1 MIADRLLVERQN
13 RQFKIL
19 SDRIRGRIKSVSFFA
34 DILSS
39 LFDRKLTLAGRIKDD
54 NKPIEEL
61 CYALLSS
68 RGDVSGMTLAQ
79 LILDRYASF
88 DEAGK
93 LSWFLLLSND
103 MDVPTETAI
112 AAIKAYHTKPSIK
125 AYEIMIEAVEPA
137 RLQLI
142 RRLNQT
148 QDATAK
154 LVKMREDLIR
164 FLPNHPQLGKLN
176 VDFKHLFASWFNR
189 GFLVLRPISWSSPA
203 HILEKIIT
211 YESVHEIE
219 NWDDLRRRLEPDDRR
234 CFAFFHPAIP
244 DEPLIF
250 VEVALTEGTPDSIQ
264 KILFEG
270 RDVIGADKA
279 NTAAFY
285 SISNCQAGLAGISF
299 GNSLIKTVVQ
309 HLHRELPQ
317 IRNFVTL
324 SPIPGL
330 VKWLNETGLFDAN
343 ADSET
348 QMKLAASYLLNSK
361 NYNGQPR
368 DAVARFH
375 LNNGALVAAVH
386 ANADT
391 SKNGM
396 AQSCGVMVNYR
407 YDLSRISEHHEAFA
421 NKQTVVSERSVK
433 ALAAEV
439 ELAESTF

>member
-1 MIADRLLVERQN
+1 M
-13 RQFKIL
+13 
-19 SDRIRGRIKSVSFFA
+19 SFFA

-39 LFDRKLTLAGRIKDD
+39 LFERKLVLTRRVEDD

-61 CYALLSS
+61 CQALLSS

-79 LILDRYASF
+79 LILDRYAGLD
-88 DEAGK
+88 DEGK
-93 LSWFLLLSND
+93 LAWFSLLAND
-103 MDVPTETAI
+103 MDVPAETAI
-112 AAIKAYHTKPSIK
+112 AAIKAYHSKPSNN
-125 AYEIMIEAVEPA
+125 AYEHMIGAVEPA

-154 LVKMREDLIR
+154 LVKMREDLIG
-164 FLPNHPQLGKLN
+164 FLPNNSHLGKLN

-219 NWDDLRRRLEPDDRR
+219 NWDDLRRRLQPDDRR
-234 CFAFFHPAIP
+234 CFAFFHPAMP

-250 VEVALTEGTPDSIQ
+250 VEVALTEGTPNSIQ
-264 KILFEG
+264 KILLES
-270 RDVIGADKA
+270 RDMISVDKA

-285 SISNCQAGLAGISF
+285 SISNCQAGLAGVSF

-309 HLHRELPQ
+309 HLIRELPQ

-330 VKWLNETGLFDAN
+330 VKWLKEIGLYDAN
-343 ADSET
+343 AGAEI
-348 QMKLAASYLLNSK
+348 QKRLAANYLLKSK
-361 NYNGQPR
+361 NNDGQPL

-375 LNNGALVAAVH
+375 LNNGALISAVH
-386 ANADT
+386 AEADI

-396 AQSCGVMVNYR
+396 EQSGGVMVNYR
-407 YDLSRISEHHEAFA
+407 YDLPRISEHHEAFA
-421 NKQTVVSERSVK
+421 NKQTVVSEKSVK
-433 ALAAEV
+433 ALAAEID
-439 ELAESTF
+439 LAALTV

>member
-1 MIADRLLVERQN
+1 M
-13 RQFKIL
+13 
-19 SDRIRGRIKSVSFFA
+19 SFFA

-39 LFDRKLTLAGRIKDD
+39 LFERKLALIRRVEDD
-54 NKPIEEL
+54 NKPIEGL
-61 CYALLSS
+61 CEALLSS
-68 RGDVSGMTLAQ
+68 RGEVSGMTLAQ

-88 DEAGK
+88 DAASK
-93 LSWFLLLSND
+93 LSWFLLLAND

-112 AAIKAYHTKPSIK
+112 AAIKAYRDKPSNK
-125 AYEIMIEAVEPA
+125 AYEIMIGAVEPE

-219 NWDDLRRRLEPDDRR
+219 NWDDLRRRLQPDDRR
-234 CFAFFHPAIP
+234 CFAFFHPAMP

-250 VEVALTEGTPDSIQ
+250 VEVALTEGTPASIQ
-264 KILFEG
+264 KILLES

-279 NTAAFY
+279 DTAAFY

-309 HLHRELPQ
+309 YLLRELPQ

-330 VKWLNETGLFDAN
+330 VQWLKENGLFDAN

-361 NYNGQPR
+361 NLNGQPR

-375 LNNGALVAAVH
+375 LNNGALVAAIH
-386 ANADT
+386 ANADI

-421 NKQTVVSERSVK
+421 NKQTVVAERSVK
-433 ALAAEV
+433 ALASEIDLFDPNV
-439 ELAESTF
+439 

>member
-1 MIADRLLVERQN
+1 M
-13 RQFKIL
+13 
-19 SDRIRGRIKSVSFFA
+19 SFFA

-39 LFDRKLTLAGRIKDD
+39 LFERKLSLTRRVEDD

-61 CYALLSS
+61 CKALLSS

-79 LILDRYASF
+79 SILDRYESF

-93 LSWFLLLSND
+93 LSWFLLLAND
-103 MDVPTETAI
+103 MDVPADSAI
-112 AAIKAYHTKPSIK
+112 AAIKAYHAEPSNK
-125 AYEIMIEAVEPA
+125 AYEFMIGAVEPA

-148 QDATAK
+148 QDATTK
-154 LVKMREDLIR
+154 LVQMREDLIQ
-164 FLPNHPQLGKLN
+164 LLQNHPQLGKLN

-189 GFLVLRPISWSSPA
+189 GFLVLRPINWSSPA

-219 NWDDLRRRLEPDDRR
+219 NWEDLRRRLQPDDRR
-234 CFAFFHPAIP
+234 CFAFFHPAMP

-250 VEVALTEGTPDSIQ
+250 VEVALTQGTPDSIQ
-264 KILFEG
+264 KILLES
-270 RDVIGADKA
+270 RDVIRADNA
-279 NTAAFY
+279 DTAAFY

-309 HLHRELPQ
+309 HLLRELPQ
-317 IRNFVTL
+317 IQNFVTL

-348 QMKLAASYLLNSK
+348 QVKLAASYLLNSK
-361 NYNGQPR
+361 SQNGQPR

-386 ANADT
+386 ANADI

-421 NKQTVVSERSVK
+421 NKQTVISERSVK

-439 ELAESTF
+439 DLADSTV

>member
-1 MIADRLLVERQN
+1 M
-13 RQFKIL
+13 
-19 SDRIRGRIKSVSFFA
+19 SFFA

-39 LFDRKLTLAGRIKDD
+39 LFERKLTLTRRVEDD

-61 CYALLSS
+61 CEALLSS
-68 RGDVSGMTLAQ
+68 RGEVSGMTLAQ
-79 LILDRYASF
+79 LILDRYATF
-88 DEAGK
+88 DEASK
-93 LSWFLLLSND
+93 LSWFLLLVND
-103 MDVPTETAI
+103 MDVPAETAI
-112 AAIKAYHTKPSIK
+112 AAIKAYHDKPSNK
-125 AYEIMIEAVEPA
+125 AYENMIGAVEPA

-164 FLPNHPQLGKLN
+164 FLPNHPHLGKLN

-219 NWDDLRRRLEPDDRR
+219 NWDDLRRRLQPDDRR
-234 CFAFFHPAIP
+234 CFAFFHPAMP

-250 VEVALTEGTPDSIQ
+250 VEVALTEGTPASIQ
-264 KILFEG
+264 KILLES
-270 RDVIGADKA
+270 RDVIAAEKAD
-279 NTAAFY
+279 TAAFY

-309 HLHRELPQ
+309 YLLRELPQ
-317 IRNFVTL
+317 IQNFVTL

-330 VKWLNETGLFDAN
+330 VKWLTETGLFDSN

-361 NYNGQPR
+361 NSNGQPR

-386 ANADT
+386 ANADI

-421 NKQTVVSERSVK
+421 NKQTVVAERSVK
-433 ALAAEV
+433 VLAAEIDRFDHT
-439 ELAESTF
+439 L